1 MLASPNLIT
10 YSSIDSIKEEKKID
24 RAESL
29 KAIYDQLF
37 KENRNF
43 DFFHNESI
51 DSAFL
56 AGELTARQF
65 VRELLCSEM
74 YRDYI
79 LGVNSNYH
87 FVQICFERVLGRP
100 PVANEKYEWSSLLAT
115 EGLRA
120 FAEKFTS
127 TQEYLDSFGENG
139 VPNRRSFQ
147 LFSSKQC
154 TPALPKEQSL
164 KRYTGPGIVEQMY
177 GGVYGSIWKW
187 EGGMPPKKVRK
198 IAAVLTVAGSIEV
211 ARVLL
216 TIALAAITGSS
227 F

>member
-154 TPALPKEQSL
+154 TPALPKEQSI

-187 EGGMPPKKVRK
+187 EGGMPPKEVRK
-198 IAAVLTVAGSIEV
+198 IGKVITIIGAAEV
-211 ARVLL
+211 ARVFL
-216 TIALAAITGSS
+216 TAALAAITGTG